1 MEAPNVNPS
10 PRAKFQAIKACV
22 DAHRSLIERQDF
34 VLAIDTAEKEF
45 VWQKASLVGN
55 ANDAAAAFYKL
66 QGVHEFIKTL
76 RTLAEQPTP
85 LPQLDSR
92 GISHEFK

>member
-1 MEAPNVNPS
+1 MEPINTNPS
-10 PRAKFQAIKACV
+10 PKAKFLAIKACI
-22 DAHRSLIERQDF
+22 DAHRNLIERQDF

-45 VWQKASLVGN
+45 VWQKASMVGN

-85 LPQLDSR
+85 LPQTNVR
-92 GISHEFK
+92 EISHEFK